1 MCGGCCLRV
10 LAFDVGN
17 GAGGVGRRFGRG
29 LLGGRFMRRGRV
41 LVMRGFAV
49 VGLVLLSLVL
59 VMSRLVVFRF
69 AVVSMLFQVAAIEAE
84 IADLRMD
91 HWLLA
96 NGTSHGA

>member
-1 MCGGCCLRV
+1 MC
-10 LAFDVGN
+10 LALDIGN
-17 GAGGVGRRFGRG
+17 GASGVAGVVGRGFLSGWFFG
-29 LLGGRFMRRGRV
+29 F
-41 LVMRGFAV
+41 V
-49 VGLVLLSLVL
+49 VGGLMMRLVVSLVLLSLVL